1 MGFNTKMYWR
11 RVHKTAATAG
21 ILLGMLSASGA
32 QAGETVSIKT
42 PLGQT
47 ISAEKVSNPA
57 KGTIEHQIIESLK
70 MIRDGQFDAWRKA
83 HCYPARCDTDI
94 AWEQIKNFNLET
106 SKKTAK
112 FCLHEG
118 DSIWVTKREENAK
131 NPNVVKVFISCGETR
146 MPVPST
152 HEKLKDK
159 WYVQVFSW

>member
-1 MGFNTKMYWR
+1 MRLVKRMYWQR
-11 RVHKTAATAG
+11 IHKVGATAA
-21 ILLGMLSASGA
+21 LLVCMAAPHGA
-32 QAGETVSIKT
+32 LAGETVSVKT

-47 ISAEKVSNPA
+47 IQAEKVVNPE
-57 KGTIEHQIIESLK
+57 KGTIEYQIIESLK
-70 MIRDGQFDAWRKA
+70 QIRDGQFEAWRKTN
-83 HCYPARCDTDI
+83 CYPARCDTDI

-118 DSIWVTKREENAK
+118 DSIWVTSRKGDPATDK
-131 NPNVVKVFISCGETR
+131 QVKVFISCGEGR